1 MTNRLELNWKLDG
14 FVDEQRYYCSENPID
29 PENLPAPKA
38 VLPGDVRFYVDSV
51 NIEANKTYYVAVGS
65 VKNGV
70 EKISEIKQILTS
82 VDQYKSYVVALLNL
96 NQNTNDETG
105 KVWNSRNITY
115 EAVANGYAAKFTKQ
129 SSRAE
134 VYLNHNDF
142 IVGTADLTIEVIA
155 KVVFSKSYGN
165 VIVDMRDGLGVSSAP
180 VIESDSGNLYVW
192 VNGGYKIGPFSG
204 VINQNEMPHIAFTR
218 QSGIAKLWLK
228 GQLLGS
234 ASYPDS
240 ITSSVI
246 HLGHNVNTTI
256 TGDSRYD
263 LDGLIDAFR
272 FTKGVARYTENFTPP
287 SEFIY

>member
-29 PENLPAPKA
+29 PENFPAPKA
-38 VLPGDVRFYVDSV
+38 VLAGDVRFYVDSV

-70 EKISEIKQILTS
+70 EKISEIKQISTS
-82 VDQYKSYVVALLNL
+82 ADQYKSYVVALLNL

-115 EAVANGYAAKFTKQ
+115 EAVIGGYAAKFTKQ
-129 SSRAE
+129 STRTE
-134 VYLNHNDF
+134 VYLSHADF
-142 IVGTADLTIEVIA
+142 IIGTSDFTIEVIC
-155 KVVFSKSYGN
+155 KVTLSAVDGD
-165 VIVDMRDGLGVSSAP
+165 VIVDMRTGPGLSSAP

-204 VINQNEMPHIAFTR
+204 VINQNEMPHIALTR
-218 QSGIAKLWLK
+218 QAGIAKLWLK

-234 ASYPDS
+234 ASYPDA
-240 ITSSVI
+240 ITTEVV
-246 HLGHNVNTTI
+246 HLGRNMGTTVA
-256 TGDSRYD
+256 TDPRYD

-272 FTKGVARYTENFTPP
+272 FTKGVARYTENFVPP
-287 SEFIY
+287 TEFIY